1 MNAKSAEIAIYEI
14 SIGSEPLDQVLIV
27 GLLLHA
33 TVKLPETTD
42 GFIQRTRRHLGK
54 RLEKL
59 KSYDDDHAEHSR
71 GGEDWR
77 SWSMQRNGEHC
88 MHKVHKSYKYT
99 VQRREGVV
107 VVVVVAIG
115 VCCGDSCVKKKESAA
130 VELNRRGSV
139 Q

>member
-1 MNAKSAEIAIYEI
+1 MKVLKPDLKGKNNKDYPTVRIKLELIA
-14 SIGSEPLDQVLIV
+14 

-42 GFIQRTRRHLGK
+42 GFSQRTRRHLGK
-54 RLEKL
+54 RPEKL
-59 KSYDDDHAEHSR
+59 KSYDEDHAEHSR

-88 MHKVHKSYKYT
+88 MHKVHRRYKYR

-107 VVVVVAIG
+107 VAVVVG
-115 VCCGDSCVKKKESAA
+115 GCCDCC
-130 VELNRRGSV
+130 L
-139 Q
+139 